1 MRAVQRHS
9 SRALQKVLAGAE
21 NLPHSGR
28 PFLAHLVGTQEILVR
43 WKAPAS
49 VCSAGLLHSIYST
62 QAYPRALVPMTDRR
76 RIEALV
82 GRETERLVHLFST
95 LDRARSWR
103 SLGRRSGLANEG
115 YRLRGR
121 DGATLVL
128 SARTTRHLLLIESA
142 NVAEQTGSADG
153 GPEPWMS
160 QILRWRRL
168 TGRPDL
174 RASGGA
180 APHLST
186 RGDAAAIGAYRRALT
201 LPPVRARAYLDRAV
215 GHNRWAGEPR
225 LLRALC
231 AAAQGESPPR
241 RDGTIAATLLT
252 CWGVAWDKRLPLPSW
267 LAIARRIRAQECT
280 PSDYDALRAILSRR
294 SGRPTRAL
302 SGES

>member
-1 MRAVQRHS
+1 MEAVQRYS
-9 SRALQKVLAGAE
+9 SRALRKVLAGAE

-28 PFLAHLVGTQEILVR
+28 PFLAHLMGTQEILVR

-49 VCSAGLLHSIYST
+49 VCSAGLLHSVYST
-62 QAYPRALVPMTDRR
+62 EAYPRALVPIADRR

-82 GRETERLVHLFST
+82 GREAERLVHLFST

-103 SLGRRSGLANEG
+103 SLRRGSRLAHEG

-128 SARTTRHLLLIESA
+128 SARTTRHLLLVESA
-142 NVAEQTGSADG
+142 NVAEQTVGADG

-160 QILRWRRL
+160 QLLQWRQL
-168 TGRPDL
+168 TGRPSL
-174 RASGGA
+174 GANGGGP
-180 APHLST
+180 PHLST
-186 RGDAAAIGAYRRALT
+186 RREVAAIAAYRRALT

-215 GHNRWAGEPR
+215 RHNRWAGEPR

-231 AAAQGESPPR
+231 AAAQGEGSRR
-241 RDGTIAATLLT
+241 RDGAIAATLLR

-267 LAIARRIRAQECT
+267 LAIARRVRTQECT
-280 PSDYDALRAILSRR
+280 PRDYDALRAILSRR
-294 SGRPTRAL
+294 SHRPARAA
-302 SGES
+302 